1 MKKLILWEA
10 VMAAV
15 TLGAFFIFLKLFSV
29 DFAVVVAVV
38 GAVVVADFAVV
49 VAVAGAVVV
58 AGDINAPKKW
68 VVISLA
74 VEAIIVFSVIV
85 TTI

>member
-38 GAVVVADFAVV
+38 GAVVVA
-49 VAVAGAVVV
+49 
-58 AGDINAPKKW
+58 GDINAPKKW

>member
-29 DFAVVVAVV
+29 DFAVVVAV
-38 GAVVVADFAVV
+38 DFAVV
-49 VAVAGAVVV
+49 VAVVGAVVV

>member
-29 DFAVVVAVV
+29 DFAVVVAV
-38 GAVVVADFAVV
+38 DFAVV
-49 VAVAGAVVV
+49 VAVVGAVVVAGVV

>member
-15 TLGAFFIFLKLFSV
+15 TLGTFFIFLKLFSV

-38 GAVVVADFAVV
+38 
-49 VAVAGAVVV
+49 GAVVV

>member
-38 GAVVVADFAVV
+38 GAVVVA
-49 VAVAGAVVV
+49 GVV

>member
-38 GAVVVADFAVV
+38 GAVVVA
-49 VAVAGAVVV
+49 
-58 AGDINAPKKW
+58 GDINAPKKW

-85 TTI
+85 ITI